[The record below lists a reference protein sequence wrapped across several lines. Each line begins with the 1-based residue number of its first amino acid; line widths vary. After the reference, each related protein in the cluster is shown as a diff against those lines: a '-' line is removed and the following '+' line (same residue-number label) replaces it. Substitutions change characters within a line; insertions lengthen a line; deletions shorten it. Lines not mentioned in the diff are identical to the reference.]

1 MDRHIKRHIYI
12 EKVKILWVGPDDLGE
27 HQEGWKGS
35 NRLKKNICLK
45 VHIRPFKAFGPIFF
59 IQWDVW
65 VGPDP

>member
-1 MDRHIKRHIYI
+1 MTWGSTKRGGRGL
-12 EKVKILWVGPDDLGE
+12 KDFF
-27 HQEGWKGS
+27 
-35 NRLKKNICLK
+35 KKNVCLK